1 MIKLMKHVA
10 LQEFGAP
17 TVMKLGESPLPLL
30 KAGEILVEIHATS
43 INRADT
49 LQRAGKYNPP

>member
-10 LQEFGAP
+10 IPEFGAP
-17 TVMKLGESPLPLL
+17 SVMKLGECPLPTL
-30 KAGEILVEIHATS
+30 KAEEILVEIHATS

-49 LQRAGKYNPP
+49 L